1 MNRIRELRIARHM
14 KQKELAEIL
23 NVAQNSISNY
33 EKEVRAL
40 DPGLINRLCEI
51 FDCSADYL
59 LCRSNRK
66 KEKPAGQPDE
76 LTLDVSDL
84 TPENRQRVEDYL
96 RLLLMTQQTP
106 PLGGDS
112 PGKADG
118 TDR

>member
-1 MNRIRELRIARHM
+1 MNRIRDLRLEFGYR
-14 KQKELAEIL
+14 QKDLAKMIGCAE
-23 NVAQNSISNY
+23 NSISNY

-59 LCRSNRK
+59 LCRSDRK
-66 KEKPAGQPDE
+66 KEEPAGQAGE

-96 RLLLMTQQTP
+96 RLLLMSQQTP
-106 PLGGDS
+106 PPGGDS

-118 TDR
+118 TDC

>member
-1 MNRIRELRIARHM
+1 MNRIRELRLALGYR
-14 KQKELAEIL
+14 QKDLAEMIGC
-23 NVAQNSISNY
+23 AENSISNY

-59 LCRSNRK
+59 LCRSDRK
-66 KEKPAGQPDE
+66 KEEPSGPTDE

-96 RLLLMTQQTP
+96 RLLLMSQQTP
-106 PLGGDS
+106 PPGGDS
-112 PGKADG
+112 PEKADG
-118 TDR
+118 TVR

>member
-1 MNRIRELRIARHM
+1 MNRIKELRSQRGM
-14 KQKELAEIL
+14 KQSELASLL
-23 NVAQNSISNY
+23 NCAPTAVSKWELEENGMDS
-33 EKEVRAL
+33 R
-40 DPGLINRLCEI
+40 LIVRLCEI

-59 LCRSNRK
+59 LCRSDIK
-66 KEKPAGQPDE
+66 KEKPAGHPDE

-96 RLLLMTQQTP
+96 RLLLMSQQTP
-106 PLGGDS
+106 PRDGGS

>member
-1 MNRIRELRIARHM
+1 MNRIRELRLALGYR
-14 KQKELAEIL
+14 QKDLAEMIGC
-23 NVAQNSISNY
+23 AENSISNY

-59 LCRSNRK
+59 LCRSDRK
-66 KEKPAGQPDE
+66 KEEPAGHPDE

-96 RLLLMTQQTP
+96 RLLLMSQQTP
-106 PLGGDS
+106 PPGGDS

-118 TDR
+118 TVR